1 MKVWEVHKRTGRE
14 IANLYWIYRNYAG
27 NNFAI
32 STADVGS
39 ALQNSAAALQTNGV
53 SMEQSVAMV

>member
-1 MKVWEVHKRTGRE
+1 MGKDYDTLTKF
-14 IANLYWIYRNYAG
+14 IDLANYAG

-32 STADVGS
+32 STADVGA